1 MTDVFTKDKR
11 RQIMQS
17 VRRENTK
24 PEIIFADLIRDQGI
38 AFCQHAPELPGKPD
52 FYFPDA
58 RTVVFVH
65 GCFWHRHGGCGK
77 GRNLAKSN
85 YEYWQERIRKNK
97 RRDRRVAR
105 KLREAGFSVYT
116 VWECEVKKRRIPT
129 RLVKALTSYLR
140 TRNDRQD

>member
-24 PEIIFADLIRDQGI
+24 PEVMFAELLRSVDAQFL
-38 AFCQHAPELPGKPD
+38 QHAQHLPGRPD
-52 FYFPDA
+52 FHFPDA
-58 RTVVFVH
+58 QTVVFVH
-65 GCFWHRHGGCGK
+65 GCFWHGHEGCSK
-77 GRNLAKSN
+77 GRTLSRSN
-85 YEYWQERIRKNK
+85 YEYWQQRIKRNK

-116 VWECEVKKRRIPT
+116 VWECEIKKRRIPT
-129 RLVKALTSYLR
+129 RLVNRIKKT
-140 TRNDRQD
+140 